1 MVIYEVVTSG
11 TLKYTGNATW
21 IFFENFIQVN
31 ILLDCLDCDY
41 DYTGEEDL
49 SSGLVVD
56 TIEEID
62 EKFPKYQDPIGL
74 KKPQWVKDLE
84 KQEGSVDYSSIIVDL
99 KIVSHFK
106 SKI

>member
-1 MVIYEVVTSG
+1 M
-11 TLKYTGNATW
+11 
-21 IFFENFIQVN
+21 QVN
-31 ILLDCLDCDY
+31 ILLDCPDCDY

-56 TIEEID
+56 TLEEID

-84 KQEGSVDYSSIIVDL
+84 KQEGSVDYSLIVVDL